1 MRWKNEVRETMNE
14 TLKKRIAALERRT
27 SDAGKL
33 DAIKACLTGLFGEF
47 GGGDTPE
54 QRSLEN
60 FVPQISEEVIKNA
73 GVIGKQFIMRF
84 GLEKCEDGFYREKRR
99 KPTEDKTGT

>member
-1 MRWKNEVRETMNE
+1 MNE

-33 DAIKACLTGLFGEF
+33 DAIKACLTGLFGEY

-54 QRSLEN
+54 D
-60 FVPQISEEVIKNA
+60 FVAQISEETIKAA
-73 GVIGKQFIMRF
+73 GKIGEVFIALF
-84 GLEKCEDGFYREKRR
+84 GLVKCEDGYYRERR
-99 KPTEDKTGT
+99 KQEQDS

>member
-47 GGGDTPE
+47 GGGDVPE
-54 QRSLEN
+54 DFIPE
-60 FVPQISEEVIKNA
+60 IDEKTIKAA
-73 GVIGKQFIMRF
+73 GRAGEQFIAIF
-84 GLEKCEDGFYREKRR
+84 GLERCEDGFYRERKLIEKRR
-99 KPTEDKTGT
+99 KPTEDKTDT